1 MAPKTPIISI
11 SEVSFHYLDGTQALK
26 DINLNIPKGSI
37 LSIMGKNGAGKTTLI
52 RTLNGLIRPQ
62 RGSIYIK
69 GENISSKSIAT
80 LSQKVGIIFQT
91 PSHQLFST
99 SVEEEV
105 KFSLKNLKWKD
116 SQIEEKVNEILE
128 EFNLQKYR
136 ERSPLN
142 LSGGEMKKL
151 AIASIICRD
160 PDILI
165 FDEPTLGQDG
175 KEIKFFID
183 LITREKQK
191 GKTIIIITHNV
202 EFTLEYIPRTIL
214 MADGEILADGP
225 TKDLLT
231 NDLLVKEASL
241 IYPQMFLFKA
251 QLLQE
256 GISCPEDIITQEQMI
271 RHLKN
276 ICSQKN
282 HVKEGI

>member
-11 SEVSFHYLDGTQALK
+11 SQVSFHYLDGTQALK

-99 SVEEEV
+99 SVEEEL

-116 SQIEEKVNEILE
+116 SQIEEKVNEVLE

-225 TKDLLT
+225 TKELLT

>member
-91 PSHQLFST
+91 PSHQLFSS
-99 SVEEEV
+99 SVEEEL

>member
-62 RGSIYIK
+62 RGSIYIE

-99 SVEEEV
+99 SVEEEL

>member
-99 SVEEEV
+99 SVEEEL